1 MEDTNTRVTAS
12 PAPHTEA
19 QRIYLMAIAGANVGV
34 VHKVGGTR
42 AVLGRA
48 ASAQIRVEDDGISR
62 EHAEI
67 VFENGHVTVR
77 DLSST
82 NGTFVNGTR
91 TVSARMRDGDQLSVG
106 NATFV
111 VFTHDDGAG
120 RQLARV
126 VPRTA
131 TTTRSANREAFVA
144 RISEE
149 LSFARRHGE
158 MIAVLVWELVDY
170 AAIEARLGP
179 SGTRALL
186 DALRASCSA
195 VLRPG
200 DLLAPLGEGRFASLL
215 RRSTVAEGGAL
226 ALKLRDAAALTST
239 DKTDKG
245 GALALRVGVVGPAA
259 GGGKPAGPAA
269 TLMLLAAEAALAT
282 AHERGAVVVE
292 AT

>member
-1 MEDTNTRVTAS
+1 MEITNTRVTAS
-12 PAPHTEA
+12 PAPVTEA

-34 VHKVGGTR
+34 VHKIGGTR

-48 ASAQIRVEDDGISR
+48 TSAQIRVEDDGISR

-67 VFENGHVTVR
+67 VFENGRVIVR

-82 NGTFVNGTR
+82 NGTFVNGSR
-91 TVSARMRDGDQLSVG
+91 TDSREVRNGDQLSVG

-111 VFTHDDGAG
+111 VFTHADGAG
-120 RQLARV
+120 RELARV
-126 VPRTA
+126 VSRTA
-131 TTTRSANREAFVA
+131 ATLPSASREGFVA

-158 MIAVLVWELVDY
+158 LIAVLVWELVDGP
-170 AAIEARLGP
+170 AIEARLGP
-179 SGTRALL
+179 SGFRLLL

-200 DLLAPLGEGRFASLL
+200 DLLAPLGAGRFASLL

-239 DKTDKG
+239 DEG
-245 GALALRVGVVGPAA
+245 VALALRVGVVGPAA

-269 TLMLLAAEAALAT
+269 AAMLLAAEAALAT
-282 AHERGAVVVE
+282 AQERGAVVVE

>member
-1 MEDTNTRVTAS
+1 MEITNTRVTAS
-12 PAPHTEA
+12 PAPRDEA
-19 QRIYLMAIAGANVGV
+19 QRIYLMAIAGSNVGV
-34 VHKVGGTR
+34 VHKVAGTR

-67 VFENGHVTVR
+67 VIENGHVIVR

-82 NGTFVNGTR
+82 NGTFVNGAR
-91 TVSARMRDGDQLSVG
+91 TASREVRDGDQVSVG

-111 VFTHDDGAG
+111 LFTHGDGG
-120 RQLARV
+120 DREISRV

-131 TTTRSANREAFVA
+131 ATLSSASREAFVA

-158 MIAVLVWELVDY
+158 TIAVLVWELVDG
-170 AAIEARLGP
+170 AEIEARLGP
-179 SGTRALL
+179 TAYRALV

-195 VLRPG
+195 ILRPG
-200 DLLAPLGEGRFASLL
+200 DLLAPLGAGRFASLL
-215 RRSTVAEGGAL
+215 RRSTVVEGGAL
-226 ALKLRDAAALTST
+226 ALKLRDAAALTPVAE
-239 DKTDKG
+239 G

-269 TLMLLAAEAALAT
+269 AAMLLAAETALAT

>member
-1 MEDTNTRVTAS
+1 MEITNTRVTAS
-12 PAPHTEA
+12 PIPHTEA
-19 QRIYLMAIAGANVGV
+19 QRIYLMAIAGAHVGV

-67 VFENGHVTVR
+67 VVEDGRVIVR

-91 TVSARMRDGDQLSVG
+91 TTSREVRSGDQLSVG
-106 NATFV
+106 GATFV
-111 VFTHDDGAG
+111 VFAHDGVG
-120 RQLARV
+120 GELARV
-126 VPRTA
+126 VSRT
-131 TTTRSANREAFVA
+131 TSALPSASREAFVA

-158 MIAVLVWELVDY
+158 MIAVLVWELVDG
-170 AAIEARLGP
+170 AALESRLGP
-179 SGTRALL
+179 GAFRALL

-200 DLLAPLGEGRFASLL
+200 DLLAPLGAGRFASLL
-215 RRSTVAEGGAL
+215 RRSTVAEGGGL

-239 DKTDKG
+239 GDG

-259 GGGKPAGPAA
+259 GGGKPARAA
-269 TLMLLAAEAALAT
+269 AEAMLLAAEAALAT
-282 AHERGAVVVE
+282 AHERRAVVVE

>member
-1 MEDTNTRVTAS
+1 MEITNTRVTAS
-12 PAPHTEA
+12 PAPHAEA

-48 ASAQIRVEDDGISR
+48 ASAQIRVDDDGISR

-67 VFENGHVTVR
+67 VIEDGHVIVR

-82 NGTFVNGTR
+82 NGTFVNGAR
-91 TVSARMRDGDQLSVG
+91 TASREVRDGDQVTVG

-111 VFTHDDGAG
+111 LFTHGDGPG
-120 RQLARV
+120 REIARV
-126 VPRTA
+126 VPRA
-131 TTTRSANREAFVA
+131 AAMLDAASREAFVA

-158 MIAVLVWELVDY
+158 TIAVLVWELVDG

-179 SGTRALL
+179 SAFRVLL
-186 DALRASCSA
+186 DALRVSCSA

-200 DLLAPLGEGRFASLL
+200 DLLAPLGAGRFASLL

-226 ALKLRDAAALTST
+226 ALKL
-239 DKTDKG
+239 
-245 GALALRVGVVGPAA
+245 
-259 GGGKPAGPAA
+259 
-269 TLMLLAAEAALAT
+269 
-282 AHERGAVVVE
+282 
-292 AT
+292 